1 MTEETRERTPDT
13 RSKRGSQISEPDVEV
28 LLAEVVRR
36 RRCGC
41 SSTTPTASR
50 SRCASASRTAQRLP
64 RPLLARGVLARP
76 GPAAHQA
83 PALQP
88 LPRPPRARCA
98 CASAD
103 ATATRSLTGELVGA
117 SEQEVTIAADDGV
130 VTIPYDADRPLEPR
144 PRRLK
149 PMSREI
155 VEAVRGLAAEKN
167 ISSEKLMEA
176 LEDALLSAYKK
187 TPGAAR
193 YAKVEMDRDSGDF
206 KVWEL
211 KIPPE
216 LEEQLLVEATDRAAA
231 DGRPRDRR
239 DARAAR
245 ARDRPREAQASTRT
259 RSRPRTSPPTTSA
272 GSPRRPPSR

>member
-1 MTEETRERTPDT
+1 
-13 RSKRGSQISEPDVEV
+13 
-28 LLAEVVRR
+28 
-36 RRCGC
+36 
-41 SSTTPTASR
+41 
-50 SRCASASRTAQRLP
+50 
-64 RPLLARGVLARP
+64 
-76 GPAAHQA
+76 
-83 PALQP
+83 
-88 LPRPPRARCA
+88 
-98 CASAD
+98 
-103 ATATRSLTGELVGA
+103 
-117 SEQEVTIAADDGV
+117 
-130 VTIPYDADRPLEPR
+130 
-144 PRRLK
+144 
-149 PMSREI
+149 MSREI

-216 LEEQLLVEATDRAAA
+216 LEEQLLVEATTDAAA
-231 DGRPRDRR
+231 DRRPRDGR
-239 DARAAR
+239 DARAAG

-259 RSRPRTSPPTTSA
+259 RSRPRTSPRTTSG